1 MMNEPISSIM
11 TKNVIT
17 VRPEDTLSVVK
28 DILFKKHLHHIPVTR
43 GPKLVGIITSF
54 DLVKLG
60 KSVEDYVGL
69 KVEEVMTRKV
79 ATMTPNEKVGAAAQV
94 FLENLFHGLPI
105 VDDDYNLVGIITTHD
120 ILKYQFHKE
129 YPNHKLYWR
138 SAE

>member
-1 MMNEPISSIM
+1 MMNEPISTIM
-11 TKNVIT
+11 TKDVVT
-17 VRPEDTLSVVK
+17 VRPGDALAAVK
-28 DILFKKHLHHIPVTR
+28 EILFKKHLHHIPVVE
-43 GPKLVGIITSF
+43 GKKLVGIITSF

-60 KSVEDYVGL
+60 KSAEEYAGI

-79 ATMTPNEKVGAAAQV
+79 ATMYPNEKIGAAAQV

-120 ILKYQFHKE
+120 VLKYQFHKE

-138 SAE
+138 TPQ